1 MKARMTAEMLAA
13 LKRTVELPED
23 LMATLNAAQSQGD
36 AFLVGLSGDEAME
49 LVEMCQW
56 YIKRDPATGE
66 LDAKAKLFDSIVA
79 AIDDAQFD

>member
-13 LKRTVELPED
+13 LKQTAELPED
-23 LMATLNAAQSQGD
+23 LMAALNAAQKHSD
-36 AFLVGLSGDEAME
+36 AFLVGLSDDEAME
-49 LVEMCQW
+49 MVEMCQW

-66 LDAKAKLFDSIVA
+66 LDVKAKLFDSIVA

>member
-1 MKARMTAEMLAA
+1 MTAEMLAA